1 MKKNGKRMLAAVLML
16 TMLIAGMPTTAYA
29 KEPYRWQKSLTL
41 TGKQYKDCLGYDGV
55 YAYLIFVD
63 HDTTLTVQNGTGTVR
78 MYAYGGASMHGTPA
92 HGYSAKNFCYDTLY
106 FSIQKQKKNEKSS
119 IKVESGRYTLYV
131 APCSNTSYKANGNYN
146 CKVSVKDGNLV
157 LLSSVRQTDADLYSA
172 VDCVNTT
179 KFFSWVDPQIA
190 SLSAWK
196 THKNRICNNL
206 AEAMIKGGFSS
217 KKKATLA
224 KEIDKAVENAVQ
236 KSKEKNIKI
245 INHEEAVLQ
254 YIDSVD
260 GLKAWMQETY
270 KGSAKEMTYWD
281 SLKDMTAG
289 LLYAMKDYY
298 MVNK

>member
-1 MKKNGKRMLAAVLML
+1 MKNILKRTVVATLMLA
-16 TMLIAGMPTTAYA
+16 MLITWIPTAAYA
-29 KEPYRWQKSLTL
+29 KEPYKWQKSLTL
-41 TGKQYKDCLGYDGV
+41 TGKQYKDGLGYDGV

-63 HDTTLTVQNGTGTVR
+63 HDTTLTVQNGLGAISLCNLASVHSEDRQYMFVEFASGVQTHGYCTKKNKKTTINIDTGINVFIVKPCSDT
-78 MYAYGGASMHGTPA
+78 ALKSGAS
-92 HGYSAKNFCYDTLY
+92 
-106 FSIQKQKKNEKSS
+106 
-119 IKVESGRYTLYV
+119 
-131 APCSNTSYKANGNYN
+131 YN
-146 CKVSVKDGNLV
+146 CKITSKDANLS
-157 LLSSVRQTDADLYSA
+157 LLDFCQFSKSRNLKSLNYKDF
-172 VDCVNTT
+172 T
-179 KFFSWVDPQIA
+179 KLCSWVYPQIA

-206 AEAMIKGGFSS
+206 AEAMIKGGFSA
-217 KKKATLA
+217 KKKSTLA

-260 GLKAWMQETY
+260 GLKEWMQETY

-281 SLKDMTAG
+281 SFKDMTNG

-298 MVNK
+298 MVSK